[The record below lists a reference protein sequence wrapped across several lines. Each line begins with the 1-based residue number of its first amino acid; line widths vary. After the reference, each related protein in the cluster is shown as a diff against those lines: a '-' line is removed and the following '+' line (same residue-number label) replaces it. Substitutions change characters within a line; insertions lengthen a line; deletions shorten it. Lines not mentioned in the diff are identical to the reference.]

1 MKKVFIEC
9 CLESLNEAISAEK
22 KGANQIE
29 LCRNL
34 IDDGLTPDY
43 KLVRA
48 VINSVLIPVKIM
60 VRPRKGNFIYS
71 DEEMVQIK
79 DQISTFKSIGVT
91 QIVFGA
97 LNKHRVVDIDHTK
110 RAIEWSYP
118 MQITFHKAIDYS
130 NNFFDD
136 IESLINLGGIDSI
149 LTSGKASTAKAG
161 SSILREAIK
170 NYGEDIKIISAGKI
184 TDKNLNNIHKLI
196 NGKYYHGKNILGNLS

>member
-43 KLVRA
+43 KLVRT

-97 LNKHRVVDIDHTK
+97 LNKHRVINIDHTK

>member
-9 CLESLNEAISAEK
+9 CLESLNEAITAEK

-43 KLVRA
+43 KLVRT
-48 VINSVLIPVKIM
+48 VIDSVLIPVKIM

>member
-9 CLESLNEAISAEK
+9 CLESLNEAINAEK
-22 KGANQIE
+22 RGANQIE
-29 LCRNL
+29 LCRSL
-34 IDDGLTPDY
+34 SDDGLTPDY
-43 KLVRA
+43 KLART
-48 VINSVLIPVKIM
+48 VINSVSVPVKIM

-71 DEEMVQIK
+71 DEEMDQIK
-79 DQISTFKSIGVT
+79 YQITTFKSIGVT

-97 LNKHRVVDIDHTK
+97 LNKHRTVDINHTK
-110 RAIEWSYP
+110 RVIEWSYP

-149 LTSGKASTAKAG
+149 LTSGKASTAQAG
-161 SSILREAIK
+161 SGILKDVIK

-184 TDKNLNNIHKLI
+184 TDKNLNNIHRLI

>member
-22 KGANQIE
+22 RGANQIE

-43 KLVRA
+43 KLVRT

>member
-1 MKKVFIEC
+1 LKKVFIEC

-43 KLVRA
+43 KLVRT
-48 VINSVLIPVKIM
+48 VIDSVLIPVKIM

>member
-130 NNFFDD
+130 NNYFDD

>member
-43 KLVRA
+43 KLVRT
-48 VINSVLIPVKIM
+48 VIDSVLIPVKIM

-97 LNKHRVVDIDHTK
+97 LNKHRVIDIDHTK

>member
-97 LNKHRVVDIDHTK
+97 LNKHRVINIDHTK

>member
-1 MKKVFIEC
+1 M
-9 CLESLNEAISAEK
+9 ESLNEAISAEK

-43 KLVRA
+43 KLVRT

>member
-1 MKKVFIEC
+1 
-9 CLESLNEAISAEK
+9 LESLNEAISAEK

-43 KLVRA
+43 KLVRT

-161 SSILREAIK
+161 SNILREAIK

>member
-1 MKKVFIEC
+1 LKKVFIEC
-9 CLESLNEAISAEK
+9 CLESFNEAISAEK
-22 KGANQIE
+22 RGANQIE

-43 KLVRA
+43 KLVRT

>member
-1 MKKVFIEC
+1 
-9 CLESLNEAISAEK
+9 LESLNEAISAEK
-22 KGANQIE
+22 RGANQIE

-43 KLVRA
+43 KLVRT
-48 VINSVLIPVKIM
+48 VIDSVLIPVKIM

>member
-9 CLESLNEAISAEK
+9 CLESFNEAISAEK
-22 KGANQIE
+22 RGANQIE

-43 KLVRA
+43 KLVRT

>member
-9 CLESLNEAISAEK
+9 CLESFNEAISAEK
-22 KGANQIE
+22 RGANQIE

-43 KLVRA
+43 KLVRT

-196 NGKYYHGKNILGNLS
+196 NGKYYHGKKILGNLS

>member
-1 MKKVFIEC
+1 
-9 CLESLNEAISAEK
+9 LESLNEAISAEK

-43 KLVRA
+43 KLVRT

-184 TDKNLNNIHKLI
+184 TDKNLNNIHRLI

>member
-43 KLVRA
+43 KLVRT

-161 SSILREAIK
+161 SSILREALK

>member
-1 MKKVFIEC
+1 LKKVFIEC

>member
-1 MKKVFIEC
+1 LKKVFIEC

-43 KLVRA
+43 KLVRT

>member
-43 KLVRA
+43 KLVRT
-48 VINSVLIPVKIM
+48 VIDSVLIPVKIM

>member
-43 KLVRA
+43 KLVRT

>member
-1 MKKVFIEC
+1 M
-9 CLESLNEAISAEK
+9 ESLNEAISAEK

-43 KLVRA
+43 KLVRT

-196 NGKYYHGKNILGNLS
+196 NGK

>member
-1 MKKVFIEC
+1 LKKVFIEC
-9 CLESLNEAISAEK
+9 CLESFNEAISAEK
-22 KGANQIE
+22 RGANQIE

-43 KLVRA
+43 KLVRT

-196 NGKYYHGKNILGNLS
+196 NGKYYHGKKILGNLS

>member
-22 KGANQIE
+22 RGANQIE

-43 KLVRA
+43 KLVRT
-48 VINSVLIPVKIM
+48 VIDSVLIPVKIM

>member
-43 KLVRA
+43 KLVRT

-60 VRPRKGNFIYS
+60 VRPRKGNVIYS

>member
-1 MKKVFIEC
+1 LKKVFIEC

-43 KLVRA
+43 KLVRT

-184 TDKNLNNIHKLI
+184 TEKNLNNIHKLI

>member
-9 CLESLNEAISAEK
+9 CLESLNEAVSAEK

-43 KLVRA
+43 KLVRT

>member
-1 MKKVFIEC
+1 LKKVFIEC

-43 KLVRA
+43 KLVRT
-48 VINSVLIPVKIM
+48 VIDSVLIPVKIM

-97 LNKHRVVDIDHTK
+97 LNKHRVINIDHTK

>member
-1 MKKVFIEC
+1 LKKVFIEC

-43 KLVRA
+43 KLVRT

-97 LNKHRVVDIDHTK
+97 LNKHRVINIDHTK

>member
-43 KLVRA
+43 KLVRT
-48 VINSVLIPVKIM
+48 VIDSILIPVKIM

-97 LNKHRVVDIDHTK
+97 LNKHRVINIDHTK

>member
-9 CLESLNEAISAEK
+9 CLESFNEAISAEK

-43 KLVRA
+43 KLVRT

>member
-43 KLVRA
+43 KLVRT

-130 NNFFDD
+130 NNYFDD

>member
-43 KLVRA
+43 KLVRT

-184 TDKNLNNIHKLI
+184 TEKNLNNIHKLI